1 MVAPVEDRSR
11 TRFRVLVAVLS
22 CNIAVNLLNLW
33 ILIQGAH

>member
-1 MVAPVEDRSR
+1 MVAPTEDRSR
-11 TRFRVLVAVLS
+11 TRFRVLAVMLS